1 MAQAAADLQRI
12 HRYGEDTTQYQLAII
27 TDEDQAARTTLED
40 GQVAWSSTLRYDTL
54 IREQDTANGQVQ
66 YRFEPIPREQGGIN
80 QLISIISEGDRGA
93 EFSELAIFGRKLLTF
108 DDRTGL
114 VCEVR
119 GNNHLVPR
127 QILMTGSG
135 DEKFKG
141 FKCEWATLKDNQLYV
156 GSHGRTKAIN
166 GQLQTGELEWVKVLD
181 TDYRLKSVNWH
192 EVYERMRK
200 ALGIDSTQGYITH
213 EAVEWHP
220 IYKQWYFFP
229 RKLSYEPFDEAK
241 DEREKGTNIMIITDE
256 NFEDVRS
263 MTIGERKP
271 ERGVSSFKFIPGRPH
286 EAVGLK
292 SVEADD
298 RTETYIFAFDLD
310 GNMLSDEVFLGK
322 YKCEGV
328 EIL

>member
-1 MAQAAADLQRI
+1 MTQEAADLQRI
-12 HRYGEDTTQYQLAII
+12 HRYRTATTQYQLAII

-54 IREQDTANGQVQ
+54 IREWDPQQARAQ
-66 YRFEPIPREQGGIN
+66 YQFEPVPRDQGGIN

-93 EFSELAIFGRKLLTF
+93 EFSELAIFGSKLLTF

-135 DEKFKG
+135 DEQFKG
-141 FKCEWATLKDNQLYV
+141 FKCEWATLKDDQLIV
-156 GSHGRTKAIN
+156 GSHGRPKARN

-181 TDYRLKSVNWH
+181 TDYRLQSINWH
-192 EVYERMRK
+192 EVYERMRQ
-200 ALGIDSTQGYITH
+200 ALGIDSTRGYITH

-220 IYKQWYFFP
+220 LYRQWYFFP
-229 RKLSYEPFDEAK
+229 RKLSYEPFDEPK
-241 DEREKGTNIMIITDE
+241 DEREKGTNVMIITDE
-256 NFEDVRS
+256 NFENIRY

-271 ERGVSSFKFIPGRPH
+271 ERGVSSFKFIPGRSD
-286 EAVGLK
+286 ECVGLK
-292 SVEADD
+292 SVEVDD

-310 GNMLSDEVFLGK
+310 GNMLSDEVFLGN